1 MLVLTPRK
9 SRPVMRPPIG
19 VPVGLERATAW
30 SWRFLVIAGAAA
42 VGVFV
47 VIQLSFLVVPLLV
60 AVLLAALAAPLFIG
74 LRVLKFPR
82 WLATLTTVVAFI
94 GVVTGL
100 VWLVVGEL
108 VQGWGSL
115 RDRTILAYDDFV
127 VYLLAS
133 PLEVSEAQL
142 NGWFQSFIVEADIDS
157 TWVVSGALSVSS
169 SVGSWLVG
177 AGIAIFA
184 LIFFI
189 HDGERI
195 WGYLTTWFPKAARP
209 AVLGS
214 GLAGWN
220 TLLSY
225 VKVQVFVAFVDAV
238 GIGLGAFFLG
248 LPLVAPIAI
257 AVFLGAFVPIVGGTV
272 AGALAVLV
280 ALVYEGPVSA
290 LIMLIIVLGVQQIE
304 GQILQPLV
312 MGAAV
317 KIHPLAVV
325 LAVAGGGYLAG
336 LPGVL
341 FAVPVVAFV
350 NVVVSYL
357 ARASWRSDPVALAV
371 DETDTGR

>member
-127 VYLLAS
+127 IFLLAS

-225 VKVQVFVAFVDAV
+225 VKVQVFVAFVDAL

-357 ARASWRSDPVALAV
+357 AHASWRSDPVALAV

>member
-1 MLVLTPRK
+1 VLVLTPRK

-357 ARASWRSDPVALAV
+357 AHASWRSDPVALAV

>member
-1 MLVLTPRK
+1 
-9 SRPVMRPPIG
+9 
-19 VPVGLERATAW
+19 VGLERATAW

-220 TLLSY
+220 TLLSF

-357 ARASWRSDPVALAV
+357 AHASWRSDPVALAV

>member
-1 MLVLTPRK
+1 MWVLTPRK

-60 AVLLAALAAPLFIG
+60 AVLLAALAAPLFTG

-189 HDGERI
+189 HDGARI

-220 TLLSY
+220 TVLSY
-225 VKVQVFVAFVDAV
+225 VKVQVFVAFVDAL

-290 LIMLIIVLGVQQIE
+290 LIMLIIVLAVQQIE

-325 LAVAGGGYLAG
+325 LAVAGGGFLAG

-357 ARASWRSDPVALAV
+357 ARGSWRSDPVALAIE
-371 DETDTGR
+371 ETDTAR